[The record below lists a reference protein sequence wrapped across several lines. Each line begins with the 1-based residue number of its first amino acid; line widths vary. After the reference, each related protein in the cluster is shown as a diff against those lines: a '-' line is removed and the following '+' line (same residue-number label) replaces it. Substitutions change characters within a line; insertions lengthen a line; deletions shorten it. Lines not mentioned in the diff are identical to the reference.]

1 MSIKSGFL
9 TLSMR
14 EQICLTI
21 ILLSLFSILVI
32 LCIIGS
38 LAYEILK
45 QDYNQKKIFIYDRY
59 KEYIESS
66 LLLQNFNLLQYEEIM
81 KRIQK
86 QIWAFYEMSD
96 IYNMSLNYKDEFLD
110 EKVINLNSEKYED
123 LIKTKNDE
131 DLLYFLFYMP
141 IESEYSSYFETL
153 IYIFFGFFYE
163 PLSSLIISH
172 NIESAFR
179 LPGFDVP
186 ITSSPLF
193 VGINSFIMFSFNVS
207 IIFDNL
213 INIFGSFSNYDNN
226 KNSDILVNY
235 FQNKISDTIN
245 TIYKMLDRFERDELF
260 MFTYQF
266 GNVYNEIQES
276 KEIFSFFDR
285 DNLDTLNEFIKINS
299 GHYSSIDYGND
310 HFSLIVYAN
319 KEFYYTEM
327 KIIDNYLFY
336 MNNKMLKYLNISF
349 IPLYPENNTIISPE
363 LCVSFMLKQ
372 LDYQIDENEIDDL
385 YKKIKKG
392 ESTIKDCFIKEN
404 LKIIDKQFE
413 IKDVL
418 NSNFSYFLSVSNL
431 IEQGLML
438 NDKKSYYFAK
448 YAYPNY
454 DSLIDFKTDYLLLDQ
469 INYYLFAS
477 FKEPIEITDEIF
489 NNNRNLFYLIIIIT
503 LYIWILSLFI
513 NLIIF
518 SKEII
523 RLTNPIKILQ
533 EAIESSSIKDEN
545 IFNYEY
551 DEFINDL
558 FLTSKELLTGQI
570 DNKNNE
576 QGLGEFNILSLPDD
590 IKNVDKNLYQRNLII
605 NNDIM
610 NQLIMEQQ
618 IMLDFSKNIKINE
631 ELELYM
637 KKDKYNDKDNDNDE
651 DILKYNLKNIN
662 FKSSKIEQRM
672 LIEEKKSRKT
682 YENKQNKSK
691 EEEEDREPY
700 KKLFKIAEYLY
711 YHQNKVENN
720 YINIV
725 NNEIRDESKKSKIS
739 KISSN
744 INLNG
749 SLKKNKLKKS
759 IIRTDVSG
767 KIDEG
772 EKMSIN
778 MINNTNITYLWY
790 MEAKKKNNQSINY
803 KINKNYN
810 ELFMDEIIYQNHYES
825 IEKHDSI
832 KGIPSYKKI

>member
-1 MSIKSGFL
+1 MSIKSQFL

-21 ILLSLFSILVI
+21 IFLSLFSILVI
-32 LCIIGS
+32 ICIIGP
-38 LAYEILK
+38 LVYEILK

-59 KEYIESS
+59 KEFIESS
-66 LLLQNFNLLQYEEIM
+66 FFFQNFNLLQYEEIM

-86 QIWAFYEMSD
+86 QIWAFYEMAD
-96 IYNMSLNYKDEFLD
+96 FYNISLNYKNQFLF
-110 EKVINLNSEKYED
+110 EKVINFDSEKYED
-123 LIKTKNDE
+123 LIKNKNDD

-141 IESEYSSYFETL
+141 LDSEEEAFFYEIYNFFEL
-153 IYIFFGFFYE
+153 LYE
-163 PLSSLIISH
+163 PLSSLLISH
-172 NIESAFR
+172 NIESVFR

-186 ITSSPLF
+186 ITTAPLF
-193 VGINSFIMFSFNVS
+193 VGISSFIMFSFNYTT
-207 IIFDNL
+207 IYNNL
-213 INIFGSFSNYDNN
+213 INNFGSLSNYDNN
-226 KNSDILVNY
+226 RNSDILANY
-235 FQNKISDTIN
+235 FQNKISETMN
-245 TIYKMLDRFERDELF
+245 TIYKMLDRFENGELF

-266 GNVYNEIQES
+266 RNAINEITES
-276 KEIFSFFDR
+276 NDISSFSDR
-285 DNLDTLNEFIKINS
+285 DNLVKINC
-299 GHYSSIDYGND
+299 GHYSSLDYFND

-319 KEFYYTEM
+319 EKFYYTEM
-327 KIIDNYLFY
+327 AIIDNYLFY

-363 LCVSFMLKQ
+363 LCLSFILKQ
-372 LDYQIDENEIDDL
+372 LDYQIDENEIDEL
-385 YKKIKKG
+385 FKKIKKG

-413 IKDVL
+413 IKDML
-418 NSNFSYFLSVSNL
+418 NSNFSFFLGVSNL

-448 YAYPNY
+448 YTYPNY
-454 DSLIDFKTDYLLLDQ
+454 DSLIDFKTDYLFLDQ

-477 FKEPIEITDEIF
+477 FKEPIEYTDEIF

-503 LYIWILSLFI
+503 LYIWMLSLFI

-523 RLTNPIKILQ
+523 KLTNPIKILQ
-533 EAIESSSIKDEN
+533 EAIESSSIKDED

-570 DNKNNE
+570 DNKNND
-576 QGLGEFNILSLPDD
+576 QSLGEFNILSLPDD

-631 ELELYM
+631 ELELYL
-637 KKDKYNDKDNDNDE
+637 KKDKYNENDNDNDNDE
-651 DILKYNLKNIN
+651 DILKYNIKNNN
-662 FKSSKIEQRM
+662 FKSTKFEQKM
-672 LIEEKKSRKT
+672 NIEEKKNRKI

-725 NNEIRDESKKSKIS
+725 NNEIRDESKRSKIS

-744 INLNG
+744 INING
-749 SLKKNKLKKS
+749 SLKKNKLKRS

-767 KIDEG
+767 KTDEG
-772 EKMSIN
+772 EKISIN

-810 ELFMDEIIYQNHYES
+810 ELFMDDIIYQNHYES

>member
-1 MSIKSGFL
+1 MSIKSQFL

-21 ILLSLFSILVI
+21 IFLSIFSILVI
-32 LCIIGS
+32 ICIIGP
-38 LAYEILK
+38 LVYEILK

-59 KEYIESS
+59 KEFIESS
-66 LLLQNFNLLQYEEIM
+66 FFFQNFNLLQYEEIM

-86 QIWAFYEMSD
+86 QIWAFYEMAD
-96 IYNMSLNYKDEFLD
+96 FYNISLNYKNQFLF
-110 EKVINLNSEKYED
+110 EKVINFDSEKYED
-123 LIKTKNDE
+123 LIKNKNDD

-141 IESEYSSYFETL
+141 LDSEEEAFFYEIYNFFEL
-153 IYIFFGFFYE
+153 LYE
-163 PLSSLIISH
+163 PLSSLLISH
-172 NIESAFR
+172 NIESVFR

-186 ITSSPLF
+186 ITTAPLF
-193 VGINSFIMFSFNVS
+193 VGINSFIMFSFNYTT
-207 IIFDNL
+207 IYNNL
-213 INIFGSFSNYDNN
+213 INNFGSLSNYDNN
-226 KNSDILVNY
+226 RNSDILANY
-235 FQNKISDTIN
+235 FQNKISETMN
-245 TIYKMLDRFERDELF
+245 TIYKMLDRFENGELF

-266 GNVYNEIQES
+266 RNAINEITES
-276 KEIFSFFDR
+276 NDISSFSDR
-285 DNLDTLNEFIKINS
+285 DNLVKINC
-299 GHYSSIDYGND
+299 GHYSSLDYFND

-319 KEFYYTEM
+319 EKFYYTEM
-327 KIIDNYLFY
+327 AIIDNYLFY

-363 LCVSFMLKQ
+363 LCLSFILKQ
-372 LDYQIDENEIDDL
+372 LDYQIDENEIDEL
-385 YKKIKKG
+385 FKKIKKG

-413 IKDVL
+413 IKDML
-418 NSNFSYFLSVSNL
+418 NSNFSFFLGVSNL

-448 YAYPNY
+448 YTYPNY
-454 DSLIDFKTDYLLLDQ
+454 DSLIDFKTDYLFLDQ

-477 FKEPIEITDEIF
+477 FKEPIEYTDEIF

-503 LYIWILSLFI
+503 LYIWMLSLFI

-523 RLTNPIKILQ
+523 KLTNPIKILQ
-533 EAIESSSIKDEN
+533 EAIESSSIKDED

-570 DNKNNE
+570 DNKNND

-631 ELELYM
+631 ELELYL
-637 KKDKYNDKDNDNDE
+637 KKDKYNENDNDNDNDE
-651 DILKYNLKNIN
+651 DILKYNIKNNN
-662 FKSSKIEQRM
+662 FKSTKFEQKM
-672 LIEEKKSRKT
+672 NIEEKKNRKI

-725 NNEIRDESKKSKIS
+725 NNEIRDESKRSKIS

-744 INLNG
+744 INING
-749 SLKKNKLKKS
+749 SLKKNKLKRS

-767 KIDEG
+767 KTDEG
-772 EKMSIN
+772 EKISIN

-810 ELFMDEIIYQNHYES
+810 ELFMDDIIYQNHYES

>member
-1 MSIKSGFL
+1 MSIKSQFL

-21 ILLSLFSILVI
+21 IFLSLFSILVI
-32 LCIIGS
+32 ICIIGP
-38 LAYEILK
+38 LVYEILK

-59 KEYIESS
+59 KEFIESS
-66 LLLQNFNLLQYEEIM
+66 FFFQNFNLLQYEEIM

-86 QIWAFYEMSD
+86 QIWAFYEMAD
-96 IYNMSLNYKDEFLD
+96 FYNISLNYKNQFLF
-110 EKVINLNSEKYED
+110 EKVINFDSEKYED
-123 LIKTKNDE
+123 LIKNKNDD

-141 IESEYSSYFETL
+141 LDSEEEAFFYEIYNFFEL
-153 IYIFFGFFYE
+153 LYE
-163 PLSSLIISH
+163 PLSSLLISH
-172 NIESAFR
+172 NIESVFR

-186 ITSSPLF
+186 ITTAPLF
-193 VGINSFIMFSFNVS
+193 VGINSFIMFSFNYTT
-207 IIFDNL
+207 IYNNL
-213 INIFGSFSNYDNN
+213 INNFGSLSNYDNN
-226 KNSDILVNY
+226 RNSDILANY
-235 FQNKISDTIN
+235 FQNKISETMN
-245 TIYKMLDRFERDELF
+245 TIYKMLDRFENGELF

-266 GNVYNEIQES
+266 RNAINEITES
-276 KEIFSFFDR
+276 NDISSFSDR
-285 DNLDTLNEFIKINS
+285 DNLVKINC
-299 GHYSSIDYGND
+299 GHYSSLDYFND

-319 KEFYYTEM
+319 EKFYYTEM
-327 KIIDNYLFY
+327 AIIDNYLFY

-363 LCVSFMLKQ
+363 LCISFILKQ
-372 LDYQIDENEIDDL
+372 LDYQIDENEIDEL
-385 YKKIKKG
+385 FKKIKKG

-413 IKDVL
+413 IKDML
-418 NSNFSYFLSVSNL
+418 NSNFSFFLGVSNL

-448 YAYPNY
+448 YTYPNY
-454 DSLIDFKTDYLLLDQ
+454 DSLIDFKTDYLFLDQ

-477 FKEPIEITDEIF
+477 FKEPIEYTDEIF

-523 RLTNPIKILQ
+523 KLTNPIKILQ
-533 EAIESSSIKDEN
+533 EAIESSSIKDED

-570 DNKNNE
+570 DNKNND

-631 ELELYM
+631 ELELYL
-637 KKDKYNDKDNDNDE
+637 KKDKYNENDNDNDNDE
-651 DILKYNLKNIN
+651 DILKYNIKNNN
-662 FKSSKIEQRM
+662 FKSTKFEQKM
-672 LIEEKKSRKT
+672 NIEEKKNRKI

-725 NNEIRDESKKSKIS
+725 NNEIRDESKRSKIS

-744 INLNG
+744 INING
-749 SLKKNKLKKS
+749 SLKKNKLKRS

-767 KIDEG
+767 KTDEG
-772 EKMSIN
+772 EKISIN

-810 ELFMDEIIYQNHYES
+810 ELFMDDIIYQNHYES